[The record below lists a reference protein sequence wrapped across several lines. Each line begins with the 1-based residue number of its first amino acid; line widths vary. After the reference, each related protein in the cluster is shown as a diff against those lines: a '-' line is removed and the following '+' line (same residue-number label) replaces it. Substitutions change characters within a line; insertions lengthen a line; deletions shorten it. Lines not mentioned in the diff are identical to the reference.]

1 MEDRTIWRAIQ
12 FRLGRLYFHDVGGSL
27 IGFCCNEKVQTTRL
41 LPRNALLDSRYFV
54 AMFFFCQTT
63 FFFFLFVLIS
73 LFYRIGIIFT
83 FAFVNLFE
91 KNLDRKKRKKK
102 KTTKLDSGSFYT
114 IPFSF
119 GSWLLRMLARPPW
132 RATIKVM
139 GSEYLEPDI
148 PSHERFGAPSNLRV
162 CFSSP
167 FFVPFVCFHPSFIL
181 ETKPLTQF
189 RTRETI
195 ERSLCRSLNR
205 LIQLKVNF

>member
-102 KTTKLDSGSFYT
+102 K
-114 IPFSF
+114 
-119 GSWLLRMLARPPW
+119 RQ
-132 RATIKVM
+132 
-139 GSEYLEPDI
+139 
-148 PSHERFGAPSNLRV
+148 
-162 CFSSP
+162 SSIAVA
-167 FFVPFVCFHPSFIL
+167 F
-181 ETKPLTQF
+181 T
-189 RTRETI
+189 
-195 ERSLCRSLNR
+195 RSLFFWIVVAAHACPAAMACHH
-205 LIQLKVNF
+205 